1 MIVVECDEP
10 ASQTSAQKQSQHAAE
25 QGRPDV
31 AAARHAWLASQ
42 AELKPER
49 LVFIDETGAATNVA
63 RRYGRCPRGQ
73 RLVAYV
79 PWGHWKTITFVAALR
94 ADKVTAACVFDGPI
108 DGESFL
114 AYVEQSL
121 VPTLQQ
127 DDIVVMDNL
136 SSQKVAGV
144 RGAIEA
150 EAPSCDIC
158 PPTVP
163 TSIRSNSPSQRP
175 KPCCARPQPESSTR

>member
-1 MIVVECDEP
+1 VEQTA
-10 ASQTSAQKQSQHAAE
+10 ASQTAAQKKSQHAAE
-25 QGRPDV
+25 QERPDV
-31 AAARHAWLASQ
+31 AAARHAWLACQ
-42 AELKPER
+42 ADLNPER
-49 LVFIDETGAATNVA
+49 LVFIDETGAATNMA

-94 ADKVTAACVFDGPI
+94 ADKVTAPCVFDGPI

-136 SSQKVAGV
+136 SSHKVAGD
-144 RGAIEA
+144 REAIEA
-150 EAPSCDIC
+150 QAPSCDIC

-163 TSIRSNSPSQRP
+163 TSIRSNNSSQRS
-175 KPCCARPQPESSTR
+175 KRCCARLQPELSTR